1 MEHRSLQGFTAMHPF
16 PLAVLTLVLLPQFSL
31 VYLVF
36 VCHAWSKQ
44 TTNTGTLHV
53 GGGLWA
59 AAHHV
64 VIDNYKNLT
73 VAQPFLGKEKPFQTQ
88 LVKCSLEYYT
98 ARNTSQIKIL
108 SIVLNVPAYF
118 TPTAALQ

>member
-44 TTNTGTLHV
+44 TR
-53 GGGLWA
+53 
-59 AAHHV
+59 
-64 VIDNYKNLT
+64 DKNLT